1 MGKFS
6 AFAIKK
12 TDLYLFKNKN
22 IMTKVIIAN
31 VIMAIVTYGKC
42 NL

>member
-1 MGKFS
+1 MEKFS
-6 AFAIKK
+6 AVTIKK
-12 TDLYLFKNKN
+12 TDLYLSNNKN
-22 IMTKVIIAN
+22 IMAKVIIAN

>member
-6 AFAIKK
+6 AFTIKK
-12 TDLYLFKNKN
+12 ADLYLFKNKN